1 MGFGITGTHGAG
13 DGLVSS
19 RVRADQNISAVRGA
33 EDRYMQDGYCV
44 VTFPMRIDL
53 IMTLVYRAV
62 SPMDRLG

>member
-1 MGFGITGTHGAG
+1 MKTSLDLGSK
-13 DGLVSS
+13 GLFSS
-19 RVRADQNISAVRGA
+19 RARADQNFTRSAA

-62 SPMDRLG
+62 SPMDRLGRKG